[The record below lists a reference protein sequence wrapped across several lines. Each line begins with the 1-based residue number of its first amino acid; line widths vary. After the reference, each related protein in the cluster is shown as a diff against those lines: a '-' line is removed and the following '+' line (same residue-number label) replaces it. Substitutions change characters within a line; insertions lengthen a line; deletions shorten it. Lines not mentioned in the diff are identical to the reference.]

1 MFTVGDVALLKA
13 AKPPSGLVV
22 LLQALTAHKFIQSS
36 STSAAAGYSQAG
48 SQAVPD
54 VAAGAE
60 ASQAAEGDAGVVDA
74 AGGATQ
80 TQGGG
85 GRLVPACVQAHAW
98 IALGKVCLMDENL
111 AKKCVPLFVQV
122 RRATAAP
129 VHCSVLRVCAHDP
142 VSNLVRYCDWFACAS
157 VFCS

>member
-36 STSAAAGYSQAG
+36 STSIASYSQAG
-48 SQAVPD
+48 SQAMPETQ
-54 VAAGAE
+54 AAAGAAGGAE
-60 ASQAAEGDAGVVDA
+60 ASQTQAAEGDADAA

-80 TQGGG
+80 QGGG

-98 IALGKVCLMDENL
+98 IALGKVCLMDESL

-122 RRATAAP
+122 SHAAAAAAAAAQCTGQCCRC
-129 VHCSVLRVCAHDP
+129 VMSVCL
-142 VSNLVRYCDWFACAS
+142 
-157 VFCS
+157 